1 MVIGLPMAI
10 LGTMPSADAQTR
22 RRLAIYVA
30 TSALMASIA
39 ARGLTVP
46 LYAHALGATRFEVGA
61 LFSVSTLAAAVLSL
75 PSGLLIDR
83 FGARALMWSSL
94 ALFAA
99 SQIATAMTTSI
110 PLLFVWQVAGG
121 LSGGAQNATL
131 FSAVMESVPANR
143 LG

>member
-75 PSGLLIDR
+75 PAGLLVDR
-83 FGARALMWSSL
+83 FGPRALLVASL
-94 ALFAA
+94 GLTAV
-99 SQIATAMTTSI
+99 SQLATAATPTVA
-110 PLLFVWQVAGG
+110 PLFLWQLVGGVAAGM
-121 LSGGAQNATL
+121 QQ
-131 FSAVMESVPANR
+131 SA
-143 LG
+143 L